1 MAENMKMDTLAEG
14 DGKKADEANGGGGG
28 VRMEARMS
36 LLNGI
41 TVIIGSIIGSG
52 IFIAPTGVLE
62 KTGSVNLALI
72 IWTISGLFALTLES
86 DVSALS
92 LFVSTP

>member
-1 MAENMKMDTLAEG
+1 MKIETLAE
-14 DGKKADEANGGGGG
+14 DESNKSTEVAKVAKMDEGNGG

-36 LLNGI
+36 LINGV

-52 IFIAPTGVLE
+52 IFIAPTGVLQ

-72 IWTISGLFALTLES
+72 IWTISG
-86 DVSALS
+86 
-92 LFVSTP
+92 